1 MTGRSLTL
9 KKHKKVEHTV
19 ILKLALPAGSLQ
31 ESTFMLMKKSGFVIS
46 NTSRSYYPD
55 IDDPEIELMLV
66 RAQEIPRYVES
77 GALDAGLTGA
87 DWTAENRAKV
97 QKVSE
102 LIYAKQGLRPVRW
115 VLAVPEDSKIRSV
128 KDLKGKRVATE
139 LINVVKDY
147 LQKHKVKAEIEYS
160 WGATEA
166 KPPHLADAVV
176 ELTET
181 GRSLR
186 ANKLRIVETIFTS
199 TTVLIANH
207 QAWKHPEK
215 RRKIENLN
223 MLLQGALL
231 AEIKVGL
238 KMNVRQK
245 DLKRILALLPAL
257 KKPTVAPL
265 TDPEW
270 LDLET
275 IVDEK
280 VVRDI
285 IPKLKAAGA
294 QGIIEYPLNKV
305 VL

>member
-1 MTGRSLTL
+1 MGAL
-9 KKHKKVEHTV
+9 KV
-19 ILKLALPAGSLQ
+19 ILKLALPAGSLK
-31 ESTFMLMKKSGFVIS
+31 ESTFALMRKAGFVIS
-46 NTSRSYYPD
+46 GTSRSYYPQ

-97 QKVSE
+97 HTVAE

-115 VLAVPEDSKIRSV
+115 VLAVPEDSKIHSV
-128 KDLKGKRVATE
+128 KDLEGKRVATE
-139 LINVVKDY
+139 LVNVVKDY
-147 LQKHKVKAEIEYS
+147 LRKKGVKANVEFS

-166 KPPHLADAVV
+166 KPPRLADAIV

-186 ANKLRIVETIFTS
+186 ANKLRIVETVLSS
-199 TTVLIANH
+199 TTLMIANH
-207 QAWKHPEK
+207 QAWKNPVK
-215 RRKIENLN
+215 RKKIESLNL
-223 MLLQGALL
+223 LLQGALQ
-231 AEIKVGL
+231 AEVKVGL
-238 KMNVRQK
+238 KMNVRK
-245 DLKRILALLPAL
+245 KNLKKVLALLPAL
-257 KKPTVAPL
+257 KQPTVAPL
-265 TDPEW
+265 TDEEW
-270 LDLET
+270 LDVET
-275 IVDEK
+275 IIAEK

>member
-1 MTGRSLTL
+1 M
-9 KKHKKVEHTV
+9 K
-19 ILKLALPAGSLQ
+19 LKLALPAGSLK
-31 ESTFMLMKKSGFVIS
+31 EATFALMKKAGFIIRG
-46 NTSRSYYPD
+46 TSRSYYPQ

-128 KDLKGKRVATE
+128 SQLRGKRVATE
-139 LINVVKDY
+139 LVNVVKDY
-147 LQKHKVKAEIEYS
+147 LRRRKVKAEVEFS

-166 KPPHLADAVV
+166 KPPRLADAIV

-181 GRSLR
+181 GGSLR
-186 ANKLRIVETIFTS
+186 ANKLRIVETVLTS
-199 TTVLIANH
+199 TTLLIANRV
-207 QAWKHPEK
+207 AWKDSAK
-215 RRKIENLN
+215 RRKIENIDL
-223 MLLQGALL
+223 LLQGALR
-231 AEIKVGL
+231 AEVRVGV

-245 DLKRILALLPAL
+245 DLKKVLSLLPAL
-257 KKPTVAPL
+257 KQPTVAPL
-265 TDPEW
+265 TDPGW
-270 LDLET
+270 LDVET
-275 IVDEK
+275 VIEEA
-280 VVRDI
+280 VVRDL
-285 IPKLKAAGA
+285 IPRLKAAGA